1 MSTNDYKYSLLD
13 AEELDEQSEE
23 TPGVTAEE
31 GTEEEETKD
40 EVTV

>member
-1 MSTNDYKYSLLD
+1 MSTNDYGYRLID
-13 AEELDEQSEE
+13 ADELGVDKDE

-31 GTEEEETKD
+31 GTEETKEE

>member
-1 MSTNDYKYSLLD
+1 MSTNDYGYRLLD
-13 AEELDEQSEE
+13 AEELGETTEEE

-31 GTEEEETKD
+31 GTEEKEE